1 MLPGAY
7 TNVGMKLADGDWDE
21 FGFNL
26 EMICSFIAGACLSGF
41 INPEMQPYRLGPH
54 YAPTFLIGSAF
65 LWAASLIAETHP
77 ESRAYYYFAAA
88 ANGLQNGMTSI
99 YSANLIRTCHMTGTS
114 TDIGLLT
121 GQVHCLCARCA
132 YRLSYAASPW
142 RDLCWPCVRSQ
153 LLRGYTQNVWKLA
166 VLVSHEF
173 QAGIAK
179 TGFIQDRALP

>member
-1 MLPGAY
+1 ML
-7 TNVGMKLADGDWDE
+7 
-21 FGFNL
+21 
-26 EMICSFIAGACLSGF
+26 
-41 INPEMQPYRLGPH
+41 
-54 YAPTFLIGSAF
+54 FLIGSAF

-121 GQVHCLCARCA
+121 GQVHRLCARCA

-142 RDLCWPCVRSQ
+142 RDLCWPCLHSQ
-153 LLRGYTQNVWKLA
+153 LLRGYTQNVWKLG
-166 VLVSHEF
+166 VLVSLAVPFTMGGFVSYFAMREYANHALLF
-173 QAGIAK
+173 NAALFFAIAVVGIAYLVMRHGLTLWEATSGMYNYIK
-179 TGFIQDRALP
+179 YLRI